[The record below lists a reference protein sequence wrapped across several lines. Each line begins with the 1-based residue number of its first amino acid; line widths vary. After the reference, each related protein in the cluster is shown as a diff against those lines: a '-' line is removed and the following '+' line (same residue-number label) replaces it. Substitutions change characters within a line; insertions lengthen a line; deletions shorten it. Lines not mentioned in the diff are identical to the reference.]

1 MMCPT
6 GFSYKLVCVLGVV
19 AATLAPSLA
28 APKPAAPG
36 PTVAATQGK
45 SGNGTIQST
54 QPLGVWTAPV
64 DLGVVSIH
72 QAMLHTGKVL
82 VWGAP
87 SYGQIGTNTVAK
99 LLDPVT
105 GIITDVT
112 VPFPGDIIC
121 AGQTIL
127 PDGRVITD
135 GGNDVVLGHGIVLTT
150 LFDPISET
158 WSQTGNMTYA
168 RWYPTNIQMPDGSA
182 IVLSGLDQN
191 HVNLQ
196 RIMESYN
203 ATTGTWT
210 SLPASAE
217 LPDTRP
223 GYTYQHTFLLPNG
236 KVMEA
241 GPWRTTNLYDPV
253 AQTWSK
259 IGNMEFG
266 DRYHAAAVLL
276 PNSSTVLI
284 AGGTPVNVEGS
295 STATATVETIDL
307 SQTSPAWQ
315 YVPSMNLAR
324 YNENLVYLADGT
336 ILAVGGGTGPTK
348 YANPVY
354 QAEIYD
360 PVAQSWTLMAAQQGN
375 RTYHSNAELLPDG
388 RVISSG
394 STNGSTNAKT
404 YEIFS
409 PPYLFKGAR
418 PTVTGGPSAVHYGKQ
433 FSVATT
439 NTDITKVALI
449 KASANTHAVD
459 MDQRYVTMTFTQG
472 SGKLIVTAPPDSNT
486 APPGYYMLVIVNSNG
501 VPSKMRFVQV
511 GS

>member
-1 MMCPT
+1 MMYPT
-6 GFSYKLVCVLGVV
+6 GFCYKLVCVLGVV
-19 AATLAPSLA
+19 AATLAPSAA
-28 APKPAAPG
+28 APKSAQGQP
-36 PTVAATQGK
+36 VAITTGK
-45 SGNGTIQST
+45 SGRGTIQST
-54 QPLGVWTAPV
+54 QPLGVWAAPV

-72 QAMLHTGKVL
+72 QAVLRTGKVL
-82 VWGAP
+82 FWGTP
-87 SYGQIGTNTVAK
+87 GYGGIGDYTLAK

-105 GIITDVT
+105 GTVKDVSL
-112 VPFPGDIIC
+112 PFKGDIVC

-127 PDGRVITD
+127 PDGRVIAD
-135 GGNDVVLGHGIVLTT
+135 GGNDLVVLGHGITLTA

-158 WSQTGNMTYA
+158 WTQTDDMTYA
-168 RWYPTNIQMPDGSA
+168 RWYPTNIQMPDGSS
-182 IVLSGLDQN
+182 IVLSGLDEN
-191 HVNLQ
+191 HLNIQ

-203 ATTGTWT
+203 PTTNTWT
-210 SLPASAE
+210 SLPQSAE

-253 AQTWSK
+253 AQTWSQ

-295 STATATVETIDL
+295 STATATTEEVDL
-307 SQTSPAWQ
+307 SQTSPSWQ
-315 YVPSMNLAR
+315 YAPSMNLAR

-336 ILAVGGGTGPTK
+336 LLAVGGCQGPTK
-348 YANPVY
+348 YANPIY
-354 QAEIYD
+354 QAEMYD
-360 PVAQSWTLMAAQQGN
+360 PSTQTWTLMASQQGN
-375 RTYHSNAELLPDG
+375 RTYHSNAALLPDG

-394 STNGSTNAKT
+394 STNGTTDAKT
-404 YEIFS
+404 YEIYS
-409 PPYLFKGAR
+409 PPYLFKGPR
-418 PTVTGGPSAVHYGKQ
+418 PSVTGGPSAVHYGQQ
-433 FSVATT
+433 FSIATT
-439 NTDITKVALI
+439 NTDIVKVALI
-449 KASANTHAVD
+449 KPSANTHAVD
-459 MDQRYVTMTFTQG
+459 MDQRYVPMTFRQA
-472 SGKLIVTAPPDSNT
+472 SGKLIVTAPPNANM